1 MLYRGFSGGR
11 RLSFIALFFLG
22 LPIVLAR
29 PVSVVQAQAPEP
41 DQTVSL
47 SLAKAKELALKNN
60 LQAVIAKEGIAQ
72 AKGQKGISLSALL
85 PSIGAAAYQSS
96 LTSNL
101 AASGLPVESFGFP
114 AFIGPFNR
122 FDARFQM
129 VQSVFNLGAIRRYQA
144 ADYSLELA
152 RQRQRLAA
160 QQITAATVISYLTTL
175 EAEQAVHAA
184 KANVQLAETLL
195 SLAIHQKETGVAA
208 GIDVARAETRLANQ
222 RVQLAQVQSAL
233 DTARL
238 DLLRIVNGVSGESL
252 SGLPVLGDQMTLTP
266 EPSRDADKTVQQA
279 LIDRVEVSIAEQEL
293 KIAEVQRK
301 AAKSDLFP
309 SISVFGDYGSS
320 GLKPTEANYP
330 TRSIGVRLDIPV
342 FSGGR
347 TQAEIQIASSRMRES
362 EAQLKD
368 IRAAVER
375 DVRQSLLEVKT
386 RAEQV
391 RSAELAVSLANRELV
406 LAQDRFNNGVADNV
420 EVVTAQTALEN
431 ARRSLVSSLYQ
442 FNLARLNLASALGH
456 VEDFRL

>member
-1 MLYRGFSGGR
+1 MHYRGFSRGQW
-11 RLSFIALFFLG
+11 LCCIALFSLG
-22 LPIVLAR
+22 LPIALSSGVPAIH
-29 PVSVVQAQAPEP
+29 AQTPEP
-41 DQTVSL
+41 NQTVSL
-47 SLAKAKELALKNN
+47 GLAEAKELALKNN
-60 LQAVIAKEGIAQ
+60 LQTVLAKEGIAQ

-85 PSIGAAAYQSS
+85 PSIGATAYQSN

-101 AASGLPVESFGFP
+101 AASGIPVESFGFP

-129 VQSVFNLGAIRRYQA
+129 VQSVFNLSAIRRYQA
-144 ADYSLELA
+144 AGYGLELA

-160 QQITAATVISYLTTL
+160 QQVTAATVISYLTTL
-175 EAEQAVHAA
+175 EAEQAVNAA

-195 SLAIHQKETGVAA
+195 SLAINQKETGVAA

-222 RVQLAQVQSAL
+222 RVQLAQAQSTL
-233 DTARL
+233 DMARL
-238 DLLRIVNGVSGESL
+238 DLLRIVNGVRGESL
-252 SGLPVLGDQMTLTP
+252 SGTVVLRDQMTITP
-266 EPSRDADKTVQQA
+266 EPGRDADKAIQQA

-293 KIAEVQRK
+293 RIAEAQVK

-320 GLKPTEANYP
+320 GLKPNEVNYP

-347 TQAEIQIASSRMRES
+347 TQAEIHIASSRVRES
-362 EAQLKD
+362 DALLKD
-368 IRAAVER
+368 VRATVER

-386 RAEQV
+386 REEQV
-391 RSAELAVSLANRELV
+391 RSAESAVSLANRELV